1 MRGWRAVSSGVV
13 VLAVLGTACGRS
25 GAGSGSAAAPGALG
39 VVASFSPLAV
49 AAEQV
54 GGDRVRVTNLTPTGA
69 EPHDLELD
77 PRQTKEL
84 LEAGVA
90 VVMGRGF
97 QPAVEHTAGQRQG
110 VTVEVLR
117 ALPVS
122 QAGEVAPEGQAAGL
136 DPHVWLDPVLMADV
150 VDRVAA
156 ALARA
161 APADADGFRVRARE
175 YRSQLEVLHRDYE
188 QGLGTCKRREI
199 VTAHEAFG
207 WLATRYG
214 LRQLGIAGLSPEAEP
229 DPRRLAELAA
239 LVRRDG
245 VTTIF
250 TEALVSP
257 AVAQALAREAG
268 VRTVVLNPLEG
279 LTEEEIARGATYV
292 SVMRDNLAVLREAL
306 ACS

>member
-1 MRGWRAVSSGVV
+1 MRGWRAVWSAVA
-13 VLAVLGTACGRS
+13 LMAVLGTACRS
-25 GAGSGSAAAPGALG
+25 GVESGSATAPGALG
-39 VVASFSPLAV
+39 VVASFYPLAV

-77 PRQTKEL
+77 PQQTREL
-84 LEAGVA
+84 LETGVA

-97 QPAVEHTAGQRQG
+97 QPAVERTAQRRQG

-117 ALPVS
+117 
-122 QAGEVAPEGQAAGL
+122 EVAPEGQAADL

-150 VDRVAA
+150 VDRVAE

-161 APADADGFRVRARE
+161 APADMDGFRSRARE
-175 YRSQLEVLHRDYE
+175 YRSQLEGLDRDYE
-188 QGLGTCKRREI
+188 RGLETCKRREI

-207 WLATRYG
+207 WLAKRYG
-214 LRQLGIAGLSPEAEP
+214 LQQLGIAGLSPEAEP

-257 AVAQALAREAG
+257 AVAQALARETG

-306 ACS
+306 GCS

>member
-1 MRGWRAVSSGVV
+1 MRGWRAVWSGVV
-13 VLAVLGTACGRS
+13 VVAVLGTACGRS
-25 GAGSGSAAAPGALG
+25 GADSGSAAGPGALG
-39 VVASFSPLAV
+39 VVASFYPLAV

-54 GGDRVRVTNLTPTGA
+54 GGERVRVTNLTPAGA

-97 QPAVEHTAGQRQG
+97 QPAVERTAGQRQG

-122 QAGEVAPEGQAAGL
+122 QDGEVAPEGQAAGL

-161 APADADGFRVRARE
+161 APADADGFRARARE

-188 QGLGTCKRREI
+188 RGLGTCKRREI
-199 VTAHEAFG
+199 VTAHETFG
-207 WLATRYG
+207 WLAKRYG

>member
-1 MRGWRAVSSGVV
+1 MRGWRAVWSGVV
-13 VLAVLGTACGRS
+13 VVAVLGTACGRS
-25 GAGSGSAAAPGALG
+25 GAESGSAAGPGALD
-39 VVASFSPLAV
+39 VVASFYPLAV

-54 GGDRVRVTNLTPTGA
+54 GGDRVRVTNLTPAGA

-97 QPAVEHTAGQRQG
+97 QPAVERTAGQRQG

-122 QAGEVAPEGQAAGL
+122 QEGEVAPEGQAAGL

-161 APADADGFRVRARE
+161 AAADADGFRARARE

-188 QGLGTCKRREI
+188 RGLGTCKRREI
-199 VTAHEAFG
+199 VTAHEAFD
-207 WLATRYG
+207 WLAKRYG